1 MLPTE
6 GFPSVKGHGSDV
18 SYSSILLRG
27 NSLTMETK
35 LVLKTLSSKMFFHV
49 LQSWDHGGQEP
60 LYPVVAVLQ
69 AQIVM
74 GNEGPWSQ
82 SIRVFHLL
90 TLKSLIVLL
99 QTYQY
104 SLIYSFFSV

>member
-1 MLPTE
+1 M
-6 GFPSVKGHGSDV
+6 KGHGSDV

-27 NSLTMETK
+27 NILTTETK
-35 LVLKTLSSKMFFHV
+35 LVLRTLSSKMFFHV

-82 SIRVFHLL
+82 SINSFHLL
-90 TLKSLIVLL
+90 QLKSLIGLL
-99 QTYQY
+99 QTLQY
-104 SLIYSFFSV
+104 IR

>member
-1 MLPTE
+1 M
-6 GFPSVKGHGSDV
+6 KGHGSDV

-27 NSLTMETK
+27 NRLTMETK
-35 LVLKTLSSKMFFHV
+35 LVLRALSSKMFFHV
-49 LQSWDHGGQEP
+49 LQSWGHGGQEP

-74 GNEGPWSQ
+74 GNEGSWSQ

-99 QTYQY
+99 HTYQY
-104 SLIYSFFSV
+104 IR

>member
-1 MLPTE
+1 M
-6 GFPSVKGHGSDV
+6 KGHGSVV

-27 NSLTMETK
+27 NRLTMETK
-35 LVLKTLSSKMFFHV
+35 LVLRALSSKLFLLV

-82 SIRVFHLL
+82 SISSFHLL

-99 QTYQY
+99 
-104 SLIYSFFSV
+104 

>member
-1 MLPTE
+1 M
-6 GFPSVKGHGSDV
+6 KGHGSDV

-27 NSLTMETK
+27 NRLTMETK
-35 LVLKTLSSKMFFHV
+35 LVLWTLSSKMFFHE
-49 LQSWDHGGQEP
+49 LQSWGYGGQEP

-69 AQIVM
+69 VQKVM

-82 SIRVFHLL
+82 SIRIFHLL

-99 QTYQY
+99 QTLQY
-104 SLIYSFFSV
+104 IR

>member
-1 MLPTE
+1 M
-6 GFPSVKGHGSDV
+6 KGHGSVV

-27 NSLTMETK
+27 NRLTMETK
-35 LVLKTLSSKMFFHV
+35 LVLRALSSKMFLHV
-49 LQSWDHGGQEP
+49 LQAWGHGGQEP

-82 SIRVFHLL
+82 SIRIFYFL

-99 QTYQY
+99 QTLQY
-104 SLIYSFFSV
+104 IR

>member
-1 MLPTE
+1 M
-6 GFPSVKGHGSDV
+6 KGHGSDG

-27 NSLTMETK
+27 NRLTMETK
-35 LVLKTLSSKMFFHV
+35 LVLRALSSKIFFHV
-49 LQSWDHGGQEP
+49 LQSWGHGGQEP
-60 LYPVVAVLQ
+60 LDPVVAVLQ

-74 GNEGPWSQ
+74 GNEGHWSQ
-82 SIRVFHLL
+82 SIRIFHLL

-104 SLIYSFFSV
+104 IR

>member
-6 GFPSVKGHGSDV
+6 GFPSVKRHGSVV

-27 NSLTMETK
+27 NRLTMETK
-35 LVLKTLSSKMFFHV
+35 LVLRALSLKLFFHV
-49 LQSWDHGGQEP
+49 LQSWGHGGQEP
-60 LYPVVAVLQ
+60 LDPVVAVLQ

-74 GNEGPWSQ
+74 GNEGPWRR
-82 SIRVFHLL
+82 SISSFHLL

-104 SLIYSFFSV
+104 IC

>member
-1 MLPTE
+1 M
-6 GFPSVKGHGSDV
+6 KGHGSVV

-27 NSLTMETK
+27 NRLTMETK
-35 LVLKTLSSKMFFHV
+35 LVLRTLSSKLFLHV
-49 LQSWDHGGQEP
+49 LQSWGHGGQEP
-60 LYPVVAVLQ
+60 LDPVVAVLQ

-82 SIRVFHLL
+82 SINSFHLL
-90 TLKSLIVLL
+90 QLKSLIVLL

-104 SLIYSFFSV
+104 SLIYSFLSV

>member
-1 MLPTE
+1 M
-6 GFPSVKGHGSDV
+6 KGHGSVV

-27 NSLTMETK
+27 NRLTMETK
-35 LVLKTLSSKMFFHV
+35 LVLRALSSKLFFHV
-49 LQSWDHGGQEP
+49 IQSWDHGGQEP

-82 SIRVFHLL
+82 SINSFHLL
-90 TLKSLIVLL
+90 QLKSLIVLL

-104 SLIYSFFSV
+104 IR

>member
-27 NSLTMETK
+27 NRLTMETK
-35 LVLKTLSSKMFFHV
+35 LVLRALSSKLFLHV

-74 GNEGPWSQ
+74 GNEGHWSQ
-82 SIRVFHLL
+82 SIRIFHLL

-99 QTYQY
+99 QTLQY
-104 SLIYSFFSV
+104 IR

>member
-1 MLPTE
+1 M
-6 GFPSVKGHGSDV
+6 KGHGSDV

-27 NSLTMETK
+27 NRLTMETK
-35 LVLKTLSSKMFFHV
+35 LVLRALSSKMFFHV
-49 LQSWDHGGQEP
+49 LQSWGHGGQEP

-74 GNEGPWSQ
+74 GNEGSWSQ

-99 QTYQY
+99 QTLQY
-104 SLIYSFFSV
+104 IR

>member
-1 MLPTE
+1 M
-6 GFPSVKGHGSDV
+6 KGHGSDV

-27 NSLTMETK
+27 NILTTETK
-35 LVLKTLSSKMFFHV
+35 LVLRTLSSKMFFHV

-82 SIRVFHLL
+82 SISSFHLL
-90 TLKSLIVLL
+90 QLKSLIVLL
-99 QTYQY
+99 QTLQY
-104 SLIYSFFSV
+104 IR

>member
-1 MLPTE
+1 M
-6 GFPSVKGHGSDV
+6 KGHGSDV

-27 NSLTMETK
+27 NRLTMETK
-35 LVLKTLSSKMFFHV
+35 LVLRALSSKMFFHV

-60 LYPVVAVLQ
+60 LDPVVAVLQ
-69 AQIVM
+69 AQIVK

-82 SIRVFHLL
+82 SIRIFHLL

-104 SLIYSFFSV
+104 IR

>member
-1 MLPTE
+1 M
-6 GFPSVKGHGSDV
+6 KGHGSDV

-27 NSLTMETK
+27 NRLTMETK
-35 LVLKTLSSKMFFHV
+35 LVLRTLSSKMFLHV
-49 LQSWDHGGQEP
+49 LQAWDHGGQEP

-82 SIRVFHLL
+82 SINSFHLL
-90 TLKSLIVLL
+90 QLKSLIVLL

-104 SLIYSFFSV
+104 SLIYSFLSV

>member
-1 MLPTE
+1 M
-6 GFPSVKGHGSDV
+6 KGHGSVV

-27 NSLTMETK
+27 NRLTMETK
-35 LVLKTLSSKMFFHV
+35 LVLRALSSKMFFHV

-60 LYPVVAVLQ
+60 LDPVVAVLQ
-69 AQIVM
+69 AQIVK

-82 SIRVFHLL
+82 SIRIFHLL

-104 SLIYSFFSV
+104 IR

>member
-1 MLPTE
+1 M
-6 GFPSVKGHGSDV
+6 
-18 SYSSILLRG
+18 
-27 NSLTMETK
+27 
-35 LVLKTLSSKMFFHV
+35 LKTLSSKMFFHE
-49 LQSWDHGGQEP
+49 LQSWGYGGQEP

-82 SIRVFHLL
+82 SIRIFHLL

-99 QTYQY
+99 QTLQY
-104 SLIYSFFSV
+104 IR